1 MFTQT
6 VEDLISW
13 MERTNGDI
21 DLMLALQ
28 AYLNLRGKT
37 PMRRICSTIP
47 RLHIMARDFD
57 RLGWVNFTEGRI
69 CTSLFQVQKEWLV
82 KTGSRWAISAWSGKF
97 VSKVLNITHRQWLYR
112 NARIHMK
119 VAEGF
124 TQPAHD
130 AIVSKVL
137 TLMGTDPMD
146 LLPQHRHL
154 LDWDFWELG
163 NGSTVKRQYWVASME
178 SALQASGKKRLLD
191 GTGNISK
198 DHSGRPKR
206 SRLL

>member
-1 MFTQT
+1 
-6 VEDLISW
+6 
-13 MERTNGDI
+13 
-21 DLMLALQ
+21 
-28 AYLNLRGKT
+28 
-37 PMRRICSTIP
+37 
-47 RLHIMARDFD
+47 
-57 RLGWVNFTEGRI
+57 
-69 CTSLFQVQKEWLV
+69 
-82 KTGSRWAISAWSGKF
+82 
-97 VSKVLNITHRQWLYR
+97 
-112 NARIHMK
+112 MK

>member
-1 MFTQT
+1 
-6 VEDLISW
+6 
-13 MERTNGDI
+13 
-21 DLMLALQ
+21 
-28 AYLNLRGKT
+28 
-37 PMRRICSTIP
+37 
-47 RLHIMARDFD
+47 
-57 RLGWVNFTEGRI
+57 
-69 CTSLFQVQKEWLV
+69 
-82 KTGSRWAISAWSGKF
+82 
-97 VSKVLNITHRQWLYR
+97 
-112 NARIHMK
+112 MK

-178 SALQASGKKRLLD
+178 SALQASGKSDSWMEREIFQKIIVDVQNVVDCCKAKLLAID
-191 GTGNISK
+191 
-198 DHSGRPKR
+198 PP
-206 SRLL
+206 